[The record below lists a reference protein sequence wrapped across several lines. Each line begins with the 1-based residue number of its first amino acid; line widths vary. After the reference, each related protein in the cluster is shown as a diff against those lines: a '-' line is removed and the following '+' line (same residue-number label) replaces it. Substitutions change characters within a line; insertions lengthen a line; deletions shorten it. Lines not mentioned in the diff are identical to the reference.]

1 MTVMNSLKKSLGFLW
16 ILAGIAVLALMVT
29 GAVQNIDTAGTR
41 DINNPV
47 IWVIIIAIF
56 TPISIGL
63 IIFGFYAIKG
73 EYDRLPTNSAEI

>member
-1 MTVMNSLKKSLGFLW
+1 MNKLKKMLGLLW
-16 ILAGIAVLALMVT
+16 MLAGVAVFVLLVAGAAMNISST
-29 GAVQNIDTAGTR
+29 GNR

-63 IIFGFYAIKG
+63 VIFGFYAIKG
-73 EYDRLPTNSAEI
+73 EYDRLPTKSTEI

>member
-1 MTVMNSLKKSLGFLW
+1 MNSLKRLLGVLW
-16 ILAGIAVLALMVT
+16 ILAGIAVLAILVA
-29 GAVQNIDTAGTR
+29 GAVKNVDTAGTR

>member
-1 MTVMNSLKKSLGFLW
+1 MNILKRYLGVLW
-16 ILAGIAVLALMVT
+16 ILAGIAVLAVLVA
-29 GAVQNIDTAGTR
+29 GAIRNIDSTGTR

-47 IWVIIIAIF
+47 IWIIIIAIF

-63 IIFGFYAIKG
+63 IIFGSYAIKG

>member
-1 MTVMNSLKKSLGFLW
+1 MNSFKKLLGVVW
-16 ILAGIAVLALMVT
+16 ILAGIAVLALLVT
-29 GAVQNIDTAGTR
+29 GAVRNIDTSGKK

-63 IIFGFYAIKG
+63 MIFGSYAIKG
-73 EYDRLPTNSAEI
+73 EYDRLPASSAEI

>member
-1 MTVMNSLKKSLGFLW
+1 MNQLKKMLGGLW
-16 ILAGIAVLALMVT
+16 ILVGIGLLVLLVG
-29 GAVQNIDTAGTR
+29 GAATNIDVHGSR

-63 IIFGFYAIKG
+63 VIFGLYAIRG
-73 EYDRLPTNSAEI
+73 EYTRLPENSGQL